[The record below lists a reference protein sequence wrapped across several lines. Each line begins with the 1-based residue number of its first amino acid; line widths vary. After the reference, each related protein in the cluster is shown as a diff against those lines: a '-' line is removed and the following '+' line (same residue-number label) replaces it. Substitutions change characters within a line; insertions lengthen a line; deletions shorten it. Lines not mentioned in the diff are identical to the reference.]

1 MRVNINDCIFQLGL
15 VCFRIKNDPSNKLN
29 KKLLESINDSG
40 KLHMVPA
47 MVHDKFV
54 IRFCVVAQHA
64 TESDIGTSSK
74 NKIFHLR
81 LLDKVLREIFYFQ
94 NMHGKLSEN

>member
-1 MRVNINDCIFQLGL
+1 MLIDFQLGL
-15 VCFRIKNDPSNKLN
+15 VCFRMKDDPTNKLN
-29 KKLLESINDSG
+29 KKLLESINESG

-64 TESDIGTSSK
+64 SEADMGEYIA
-74 NKIFHLR
+74 IR
-81 LLDKVLREIFYFQ
+81 AEVIEVICCRV
-94 NMHGKLSEN
+94 GKF

>member
-1 MRVNINDCIFQLGL
+1 MKKLLLIYFEYSAAAHSAILHFYVTQLGL
-15 VCFRIKNDPSNKLN
+15 VCFRLKNDPSNKLN

-54 IRFCVVAQHA
+54 IRFCVVTQNA
-64 TESDIGTSSK
+64 TEAD
-74 NKIFHLR
+74 
-81 LLDKVLREIFYFQ
+81 
-94 NMHGKLSEN
+94 MGK

>member
-1 MRVNINDCIFQLGL
+1 M
-15 VCFRIKNDPSNKLN
+15 CFRIKNDPSNKLN

-64 TESDIGTSSK
+64 TEADIGNEQAKIIHFSQSYFEKIRVFHSK
-74 NKIFHLR
+74 
-81 LLDKVLREIFYFQ
+81 
-94 NMHGKLSEN
+94 